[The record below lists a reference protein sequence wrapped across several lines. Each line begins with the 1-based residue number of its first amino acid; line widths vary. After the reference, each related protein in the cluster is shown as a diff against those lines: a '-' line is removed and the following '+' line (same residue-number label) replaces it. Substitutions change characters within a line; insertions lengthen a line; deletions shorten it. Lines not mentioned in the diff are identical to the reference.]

1 MSPLHC
7 GLVCLPNKAQ
17 EMLEQIS
24 SLISDLL
31 KEEMTAMM
39 RMELHDPR
47 SNGNP
52 KNARGSKRSF
62 EFSLF
67 SCLEMFLTCFLR
79 PNSDT
84 FLSLL
89 VSA

>member
-52 KNARGSKRSF
+52 KNARESKRSF
-62 EFSLF
+62 
-67 SCLEMFLTCFLR
+67 
-79 PNSDT
+79 
-84 FLSLL
+84 
-89 VSA
+89 